1 GTGDPSPAT
10 REDRSACPPGLQRE
24 VARPMVNS
32 PWRNARVVDEPG
44 KPLRG
49 PKAVAR
55 RLRRACA
62 YAWALPTTSIG
73 LCFVPLAVLGG
84 GMQWVDGVLELYGG
98 PVGFFLRRCT
108 MLKGGA
114 SAMTLG
120 HVVLG
125 RDRFLLE
132 ATRAHERV
140 HVRQAERWGPLFI
153 PAYLTASAIQLL
165 RGRRPYEDNPF
176 EREAYRNE

>member
-1 GTGDPSPAT
+1 MTHLRRTFIYLWTLPTSCIGLIFAPMALVSGG
-10 REDRSACPPGLQRE
+10 GLQ
-24 VARPMVNS
+24 
-32 PWRNARVVDEPG
+32 
-44 KPLRG
+44 
-49 PKAVAR
+49 
-55 RLRRACA
+55 
-62 YAWALPTTSIG
+62 I
-73 LCFVPLAVLGG
+73 
-84 GMQWVDGVLELYGG
+84 VDGVLEIYGG
-98 PVGFFLRRCT
+98 AASFFLRRCT
-108 MLKGGA
+108 PLKRGA

-153 PAYLTASAIQLL
+153 PAYFTASAIQLL

-176 EREAYRNE
+176 EREAYRAE